1 VVVVLGPQRRSAIV
15 NEVRRRGGVRLSELA
30 SALGVSDMTV
40 RRDVEALVEQGLL
53 TRVHGGVLPVDTPAD
68 EPAFATKQV
77 RQAAEKAAIATAAAA
92 LVTPGSAVGIS
103 AGTTTAALAQKL
115 TEINNL
121 TVVTNS
127 VAVSDVLH
135 RAANPTQTVILTGG
149 VRTPSDALVGPAA
162 TTLLAG
168 LNLDV
173 LFLGVHGMDERGGFT
188 TPNLAEAET
197 NRALVA
203 AARRTVVVADHT
215 KWGVVGIATIIPL
228 NGADVLVTDAGIDPA
243 ALGVLRANISEVMC
257 VDVPAPPAAG
267 RSSASRSAATR
278 SSASRSAAVRS
289 IPSGR
294 SAPVSR
300 VET

>member
-92 LVTPGSAVGIS
+92 LVNPGSAVGIS

-115 TEINNL
+115 TGTNNL
-121 TVVTNS
+121 TIVTNS

-149 VRTPSDALVGPAA
+149 IRTPSDALVGPAA

-173 LFLGVHGMDERGGFT
+173 LFLGVHGMDDRGGFT

-203 AARRTVVVADHT
+203 AARRTVVVADHS

-228 NGADVLVTDAGIDPA
+228 DGADVLVTDAGIDA
-243 ALGVLRANISEVMC
+243 QALAVLRSQIADVVC
-257 VDVPAPPAAG
+257 VDTN
-267 RSSASRSAATR
+267 RAT
-278 SSASRSAAVRS
+278 SAVRS
-289 IPSGR
+289 IPSVR
-294 SAPVSR
+294 SAPAR
-300 VET
+300 VDP

>member
-1 VVVVLGPQRRSAIV
+1 
-15 NEVRRRGGVRLSELA
+15 
-30 SALGVSDMTV
+30 
-40 RRDVEALVEQGLL
+40 
-53 TRVHGGVLPVDTPAD
+53 VDTPAD

-77 RQAAEKAAIATAAAA
+77 RQAAEKQAIAAAAAA

-115 TEINNL
+115 TEVNNL

-228 NGADVLVTDAGIDPA
+228 NGAEVLVTDSGIDPA
-243 ALGVLRANISEVMC
+243 ALGVLRANIPEVVC
-257 VDVPAPPAAG
+257 VDVASPP
-267 RSSASRSAATR
+267 SASRSATAR
-278 SSASRSAAVRS
+278 SSATRPSATRPSAARSSAVRS

-294 SAPVSR
+294 SAPPSR
-300 VET
+300 VGT